1 MLCMNRSIPRA
12 DLDSSCTATAVGGGD
27 TRDCAVDH
35 KAARDI
41 VHFGLTY
48 KPIPAVA
55 LKLDHQIIQYSYDVA
70 NGGDQQGST
79 NIGIAY
85 MY

>member
-1 MLCMNRSIPRA
+1 MGA
-12 DLDSSCTATAVGGGD
+12 KA
-27 TRDCAVDH
+27 RDCAVDH

-55 LKLDHQIIQYSYDVA
+55 LKLDHKIIQY
-70 NGGDQQGST
+70 
-79 NIGIAY
+79 AY
-85 MY
+85 ESLTVEISKVRHILVLLICIKSLFKRSIRKLDDLSPPLT